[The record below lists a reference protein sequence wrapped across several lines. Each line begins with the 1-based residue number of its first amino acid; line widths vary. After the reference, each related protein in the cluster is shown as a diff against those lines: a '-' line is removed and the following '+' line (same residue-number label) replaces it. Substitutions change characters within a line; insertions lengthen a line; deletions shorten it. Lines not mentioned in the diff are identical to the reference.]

1 MLVGSDAV
9 WYEDV
14 RVLLRRPD
22 EFWPAM
28 DQAPEERLNS
38 MVRLVA
44 YCALALYA
52 YARNLNHV
60 AFAVLAIALISLAH
74 RGVADD
80 RATVRCG
87 GPGTRGAGCGR
98 AIARVAG
105 HRSGDDDWAEDRM
118 DRACTRSTPDNP
130 FANFLVSDYARD
142 PGRPAA
148 CKYDQHKGEIEAN
161 FNRGLVRNA
170 YDVYDK
176 ENSQRQFVTMPVTQ
190 SAPDTIAF
198 AQFAYGG
205 MGGKTCKEDPSRCTG
220 ALP

>member
-9 WYEDV
+9 WYQDV

-22 EFWPAM
+22 EFWPAA
-28 DQAPEERLNS
+28 DQTPEERLNS

-44 YCALALYA
+44 YCAVAVYA
-52 YARNLNHV
+52 YARNPNHL
-60 AFAVLAIALISLAH
+60 ALAALAIALVSLAH
-74 RGVADD
+74 RGVADERDARAPATRD
-80 RATVRCG
+80 R
-87 GPGTRGAGCGR
+87 GC
-98 AIARVAG
+98 AHVAG
-105 HRSGDDDWAEDRM
+105 RRGVVAEAADDQFLPRK

-130 FANFLVSDYARD
+130 FANFMVSDYASN

-148 CKYDQHKGEIEAN
+148 CKYDQHKDEIEAN

-170 YDVYDK
+170 YDIYDK
-176 ENSQRQFVTMPVTQ
+176 ENSQRQFVTMPVTR

-205 MGGKTCKEDPSRCTG
+205 MGKKTCKEDPSLCRG
-220 ALP
+220 AFP